1 MSPRKVQ
8 PECSSQRSTAV
19 TLPSTVPYTVTD
31 PVRISPVMCPFFP
44 TVSRPLES
52 IVPSTSPSIT
62 SSLVNLT
69 EPLME
74 TPLES
79 TPPGCRPPP
88 VPLLE
93 AGGEGIVGV
102 VGLVESGFGVGVNI
116 CICLISGR
124 AAIEQSTAA
133 IFQIAMAVANAKGR
147 MAEFLAG
154 AQENVSQ
161 AEAPAQLSRAIPRL
175 ASNVQR

>member
-1 MSPRKVQ
+1 
-8 PECSSQRSTAV
+8 
-19 TLPSTVPYTVTD
+19 
-31 PVRISPVMCPFFP
+31 
-44 TVSRPLES
+44 
-52 IVPSTSPSIT
+52 
-62 SSLVNLT
+62 
-69 EPLME
+69 ME

-93 AGGEGIVGV
+93 VGGEGIVGV

-116 CICLISGR
+116 CIYLISGR

-133 IFQIAMAVANAKGR
+133 IFPIATAVANAKCR
-147 MAEFLAG
+147 MAEFLPD

-161 AEAPAQLSRAIPRL
+161 PEVAAQLSRAIPRL
-175 ASNVQR
+175 ASNVER